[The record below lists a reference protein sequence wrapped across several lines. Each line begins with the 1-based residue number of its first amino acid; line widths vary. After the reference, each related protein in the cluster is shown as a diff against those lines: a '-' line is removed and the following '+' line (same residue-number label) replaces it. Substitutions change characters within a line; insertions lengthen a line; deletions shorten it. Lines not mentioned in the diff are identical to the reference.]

1 MLEIERRISPHKRTR
16 NFIHGNAEVSRLEFE
31 ISEAKFPMSV
41 MDSVSH
47 MIEHRRPWIEGH
59 ENLSRYF
66 KFSHKNFNEIIDHK
80 GFESTTKNLT

>member
-41 MDSVSH
+41 MDIGQRESYD
-47 MIEHRRPWIEGH
+47 RRT
-59 ENLSRYF
+59 R
-66 KFSHKNFNEIIDHK
+66 KFITVF
-80 GFESTTKNLT
+80 

>member
-31 ISEAKFPMSV
+31 ISEAKFQMSV

-47 MIEHRRPWIEGH
+47 MIEGH

-80 GFESTTKNLT
+80 GLESTTKN